1 MSSALRDGTLSHGI
15 EPMQGRR
22 IAACLIVL
30 GIVLLGAAAAV
41 ADDAPQHGGVL
52 TYAVVADAPTYD
64 CHAANSFSTI
74 HYLAPHYSTLLRIDP
89 AHYPSVVGDVA
100 ESWEVGDGGQT
111 YTFHLRPN
119 IRFHDGSPLTA
130 QDVKATFDRI
140 RDPPPGAVSVRR
152 AQFADVAAVE
162 APDQRTVVFR
172 TKQPNASLLTLLASP
187 WNCIYSAKLMRENPD
202 YPAKLVMG
210 SGPFRFVEHVAGS
223 KWVGKRFEG
232 YFRAGLPYLDGFEAY
247 VVSSAALTG
256 ALQGGQVMAEFRG
269 ISPAERDTLKQAMG
283 DRIKFQET
291 VRLTNF
297 QLAFNTTKKPFDDVR
312 VRRALTLAIDRWAIE
327 PQLRRSTIAGV
338 TGGLLRPGYALARSA
353 AELEALPGFGRDG
366 GAAKAEARRLLKEA
380 GAETLKF
387 TLTNEAVPNP
397 FATIGIY
404 AIDQW
409 RQVGVT
415 VEQNTLEA
423 SRWNAARLG
432 GNFDV
437 VVDFVAEFVDEPSVQ
452 FTHYLSHDLAPDNVS
467 RAIDRTL
474 DDLYERQL
482 RTTDLAGRAKL
493 VHDFEDR
500 VLRQAYVAPVS
511 WGYRITPLAA
521 KVMGYITTP
530 SHFLNQDLAEV
541 WLAQ

>member
-1 MSSALRDGTLSHGI
+1 MRGN
-15 EPMQGRR
+15 R
-22 IAACLIVL
+22 IAACLTVL
-30 GIVLLGAAAAV
+30 GCVVLGGAGVV
-41 ADDAPQHGGVL
+41 ADDAPRRGGTL

-89 AHYPSVVGDVA
+89 AHYPEVIGDLA
-100 ESWEVGDGGQT
+100 ESWEVRDGGQT
-111 YTFHLRPN
+111 YAFRLRPGV
-119 IRFHDGSPLTA
+119 RFHDGSLLTA
-130 QDVKATFDRI
+130 VDVKASFDRI
-140 RDPPPGAVSVRR
+140 RNPPPGAVSVRR
-152 AQFADVAAVE
+152 AQFADVATVE
-162 APDQRTVVFR
+162 APDERTVVFR
-172 TKQPNASLLTLLASP
+172 TRKPNASLLTLLASP
-187 WNCIYSAKLMRENPD
+187 WNCIYSAALLRENPD

-223 KWVGKRFEG
+223 KWVGRRFER
-232 YFRAGLPYLDGFEAY
+232 YFRDGLPRLDGFEAY
-247 VVSSAALTG
+247 VVSSTALAG

-269 ISPAERDTLKQAMG
+269 ISPAERDTLQRAMG

-297 QLAFNTTKKPFDDVR
+297 QLAFNTTRKPFDDAR
-312 VRRALTLAIDRWAIE
+312 VRRALTLAIDRWAAE
-327 PQLRRSTIAGV
+327 PQLRRTTIAGV
-338 TGGLLRPGYALARSA
+338 TGGLLRPGYALARSVP
-353 AELEALPGFGRDG
+353 ELEALPGFARDG
-366 GAAKAEARRLLKEA
+366 TSGKVEARRLLKEA
-380 GAETLKF
+380 GAENLKF

-409 RQVGVT
+409 RQIGVAAD
-415 VEQNTLEA
+415 QDTLEA
-423 SRWNAARLG
+423 SRWNAARIG

-437 VVDFVAEFVDEPSVQ
+437 VVDFVAEFVDEPAVQ
-452 FTHYLSHDLAPDNVS
+452 LTHYLSHDVAPDNVS

-474 DDLYERQL
+474 DELYEKQL
-482 RTTDLAGRAKL
+482 RATDPAERAAL
-493 VHDFEDR
+493 VHTFEER
-500 VLRQAYVAPVS
+500 VLRQAYVAPIS

-541 WLAQ
+541 WLAE